1 MLCLKINGFGG
12 FKVANKIS
20 FFMKTLFIL
29 FEMVILHG
37 GLHSLF
43 TISLII
49 IDNYLGVIQH
59 KSMYIQMLSLYIES
73 QGTGFLRKSTE

>member
-49 IDNYLGVIQH
+49 IDNYLGVNDA
-59 KSMYIQMLSLYIES
+59 Y
-73 QGTGFLRKSTE
+73 LRQLKNKFTKKYLVCKACAL

>member
-1 MLCLKINGFGG
+1 
-12 FKVANKIS
+12 
-20 FFMKTLFIL
+20 MKTLFIL

-49 IDNYLGVIQH
+49 IDNYLGVNDAYLRQQTKH
-59 KSMYIQMLSLYIES
+59 P
-73 QGTGFLRKSTE
+73 FLTKQTFCKKAYAL

>member
-1 MLCLKINGFGG
+1 
-12 FKVANKIS
+12 
-20 FFMKTLFIL
+20 MKTLFIL

-49 IDNYLGVIQH
+49 IDNYLGVNDA
-59 KSMYIQMLSLYIES
+59 Y
-73 QGTGFLRKSTE
+73 LRQLKNKFTNKYLVWKACAL